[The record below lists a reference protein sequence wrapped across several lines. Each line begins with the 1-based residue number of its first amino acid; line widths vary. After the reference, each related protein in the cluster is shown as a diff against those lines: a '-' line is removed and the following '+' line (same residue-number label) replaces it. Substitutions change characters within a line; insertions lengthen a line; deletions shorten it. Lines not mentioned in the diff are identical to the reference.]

1 MNLFQEAKE
10 VLDKSGKVNPLGPYG
25 RQKLTG
31 REVSTYFRRN
41 KVKDAK
47 LRKAVEVALDLG
59 GAMSVAQREIK
70 KFYGDKIANSPEVK
84 SALKYAN
91 ESVEFTL
98 DTISE
103 DEIKV
108 DHENPKDRADQKKFR
123 KIIQLGKQA
132 KIKLLDGG
140 GRGYRAQGNK
150 SQVQKFKQLVSKEFG
165 KSVSFSEDAE
175 EKAKLAL
182 KHAQDRKRLKDQQKS
197 EKERL
202 NMGEALTNM
211 PEPVQNQLSR
221 LRNKRM
227 DVKYGSPEYVRI
239 GKQIDQ
245 IMSRYAKKLNN
256 EVEKVKENKKF
267 NEFDTVRKMWEDAL
281 EKKNLKES
289 NLKEVSLDN
298 NMMQRHFAN
307 VWATKDAKIYRV
319 LAQLVNQDGFVDNR
333 KAYQKNPKDYL
344 NRLRDIAKNPK
355 KYEKSFGRNFA
366 QYINNPKPGQNYA
379 KLPESLE
386 EQSMGDKIGMLFKT
400 KDKKEIDGIANLM
413 NMTSVKVLQS
423 MMRQN
428 PKGFKR
434 MAKKM
439 GELPAMEEKEI
450 LNSFELNE
458 VTDKEINMAK
468 KLSKDMEKVKKGY
481 QQIAKT
487 GDKTLKSTGFNA
499 TYESILKAQ
508 QKVLSLI
515 GELTTMKQISDRG
528 ASRKKDAQGR
538 PIMSSNI
545 MDSYREMREDELK
558 EESITYQLK
567 IKNKNGPEYKKFEKS
582 ARMMKLKMSSKM
594 NAGNKLVAVLNGTK
608 KNLRD
613 FDAVVRGRQSYG
625 DPSTVK
631 HFDEK

>member
-1 MNLFQEAKE
+1 MSKKMPLKVFAAKYKWNPKE
-10 VLDKSGKVNPLGPYG
+10 EEWILKNDKDDHYYN
-25 RQKLTG
+25 
-31 REVSTYFRRN
+31 N
-41 KVKDAK
+41 
-47 LRKAVEVALDLG
+47 
-59 GAMSVAQREIK
+59 
-70 KFYGDKIANSPEVK
+70 
-84 SALKYAN
+84 SALKNAWSSLSYPIRDGDYYFAFIHDKPRVNAQYNAQANRELQKYKKSFLNADEIFDKMQDYFKRFKDAGSGDTMTREELWTAIVDMRQKSPAPKRPAN
-91 ESVEFTL
+91 ESL
-98 DTISE
+98 
-103 DEIKV
+103 
-108 DHENPKDRADQKKFR
+108 Q
-123 KIIQLGKQA
+123 
-132 KIKLLDGG
+132 
-140 GRGYRAQGNK
+140 
-150 SQVQKFKQLVSKEFG
+150 
-165 KSVSFSEDAE
+165 
-175 EKAKLAL
+175 
-182 KHAQDRKRLKDQQKS
+182 
-197 EKERL
+197 
-202 NMGEALTNM
+202 
-211 PEPVQNQLSR
+211 
-221 LRNKRM
+221 
-227 DVKYGSPEYVRI
+227 
-239 GKQIDQ
+239 
-245 IMSRYAKKLNN
+245 
-256 EVEKVKENKKF
+256 
-267 NEFDTVRKMWEDAL
+267 
-281 EKKNLKES
+281 
-289 NLKEVSLDN
+289 EVSLGDN
-298 NMMQRHFAN
+298 MLRKDFPN
-307 VWATKDAKIYRV
+307 VWATRDAKLYRA
-319 LAQLVNQDGFVDNR
+319 LATLINFDGFVDNM
-333 KAYQKNPKDYL
+333 KAYKKNPKTYL
-344 NRLRDIAKNPK
+344 DSLRKIANNPK
-355 KYEKSFGRNFA
+355 QYAKYYGKNFP
-366 QYINNPKPGQNYA
+366 QYINNPKPGQAYA

-386 EQSMGDKIGMLFKT
+386 EQGMGDKIGKLFKT

-423 MMRQN
+423 MMKQN

-487 GDKTLKSTGFNA
+487 GDKTLKSTGFNP

-567 IKNKNGPEYKKFEKS
+567 VKNKNGPEYKKFEKS

-594 NAGNKLVAVLNGTK
+594 NAGNKMVAIVDGTK

-613 FDAVVRGRQSYG
+613 FDSVVRGRQSYG
-625 DPSTVK
+625 DPSTIK

>member
-1 MNLFQEAKE
+1 MNLFQEAKN
-10 VLDKSGKVNPLGPYG
+10 VLDKDGKVNPLGPYG
-25 RQKLTG
+25 KQKLTG

-98 DTISE
+98 DMISE

-108 DHENPKDRADQKKFR
+108 NHENPKDRGDQTKFR

-245 IMSRYAKKLNN
+245 IMSRYSKKLNN

-267 NEFDTVRKMWEDAL
+267 NEFDTIRKMWE
-281 EKKNLKES
+281 NS
-289 NLKEVSLDN
+289 
-298 NMMQRHFAN
+298 
-307 VWATKDAKIYRV
+307 I
-319 LAQLVNQDGFVDNR
+319 
-333 KAYQKNPKDYL
+333 
-344 NRLRDIAKNPK
+344 
-355 KYEKSFGRNFA
+355 
-366 QYINNPKPGQNYA
+366 
-379 KLPESLE
+379 E
-386 EQSMGDKIGMLFKT
+386 ENSMERSIM
-400 KDKKEIDGIANLM
+400 
-413 NMTSVKVLQS
+413 
-423 MMRQN
+423 
-428 PKGFKR
+428 
-434 MAKKM
+434 KKM
-439 GELPAMEEKEI
+439 RKGK
-450 LNSFELNE
+450 
-458 VTDKEINMAK
+458 VAK
-468 KLSKDMEKVKKGY
+468 GMP
-481 QQIAKT
+481 
-487 GDKTLKSTGFNA
+487 
-499 TYESILKAQ
+499 
-508 QKVLSLI
+508 
-515 GELTTMKQISDRG
+515 R
-528 ASRKKDAQGR
+528 
-538 PIMSSNI
+538 
-545 MDSYREMREDELK
+545 
-558 EESITYQLK
+558 
-567 IKNKNGPEYKKFEKS
+567 
-582 ARMMKLKMSSKM
+582 
-594 NAGNKLVAVLNGTK
+594 
-608 KNLRD
+608 
-613 FDAVVRGRQSYG
+613 
-625 DPSTVK
+625 
-631 HFDEK
+631 